1 MVGNTVQQVITTR
14 GAVRRR
20 ANEARPRR
28 MAHIVSEFDS
38 LRIRLVSHSP
48 PTTRRAPSLGVRAEV
63 EQQVTTA
70 PGPYGGECPIHGSH
84 CRAPSARRHRFP
96 LSPTTRTLGGPQP
109 AVPPVYPWG
118 PQPTPGAKPLFSV
131 TTRQVHVWCEPCK
144 GRGWRSTPFEE
155 ENPDDEG
162 QECDSCKGKG
172 WYSVTETTT
181 IKL

>member
-1 MVGNTVQQVITTR
+1 M
-14 GAVRRR
+14 
-20 ANEARPRR
+20 
-28 MAHIVSEFDS
+28 S
-38 LRIRLVSHSP
+38 LQDDVNKTELSSM
-48 PTTRRAPSLGVRAEV
+48 G
-63 EQQVTTA
+63 A
-70 PGPYGGECPIHGSH
+70 PGSYGGQCPIHGVSYPCH
-84 CRAPSARRHRFP
+84 ICTSAPR
-96 LSPTTRTLGGPQP
+96 
-109 AVPPVYPWG
+109 PVGTYPWG
-118 PQPTPGAKPLFSV
+118 PQPTPPPAPLFSV